1 MGFLM
6 DYIGFLWLW
15 GISVGNNHVHHID
28 LTHLMSRE
36 QFFSVTAIKYRHLK
50 RKVFT
55 ILNVALWKSYRL
67 TASIRIKTVCH
78 VLTIKCSW
86 LTGHLLYKRRCFGSF
101 LGWRFQVCLNTM
113 SQSSS
118 QINTKVRLCNDQ
130 RNCKKTPSLRVPVRL
145 ARQMLKFMTTKLK
158 KAE

>member
-1 MGFLM
+1 MGFLV

-15 GISVGNNHVHHID
+15 GISVGYNHVNHID

-36 QFFSVTAIKYRHLK
+36 QFFFSYSYKY
-50 RKVFT
+50 T

-67 TASIRIKTVCH
+67 TASIGIKTVCH
-78 VLTIKCSW
+78 VPTIKFSW
-86 LTGHLLYKRRCFGSF
+86 LTSHLLYKRRCFCSF
-101 LGWRFQVCLNTM
+101 LGWRVQVCLNTI

-118 QINTKVRLCNDQ
+118 QQINTKVRLCNDQ
-130 RNCKKTPSLRVPVRL
+130 RNCKKTPSLRVPVEL

-158 KAE
+158 MAE